1 MVKITMKIEG
11 MMCGMCESHRN
22 DAIRR
27 SFAVKK
33 VSSSRSKGQT
43 EILAKELLD
52 ESALRKTIEKIGYSV
67 LSVHAEEYQKKGLL
81 GH

>member
-11 MMCGMCESHRN
+11 TMCRMCESQIN

-33 VSSSRSKGQT
+33 VSSSRSKGRT
-43 EILAKELLD
+43 EILAKDPLD
-52 ESALRKTIEKIGYSV
+52 ESALRKTIEEIGYSV